1 MSSVN
6 SDDSEIIAAQW
17 NLLSEREPRIAERIY
32 ERFFQSDTRIA
43 RLFGAHCRAVKEDM
57 LHETLTGM
65 VMCSEGTDWL
75 VSNLKLLG
83 AKHVEFDVSDEMYD
97 LWTESV
103 LGVLS
108 ELSGPSWGSSLERL
122 WRERIEYLCSVMRE
136 AASQPELEGTG

>member
-1 MSSVN
+1 
-6 SDDSEIIAAQW
+6 
-17 NLLSEREPRIAERIY
+17 
-32 ERFFQSDTRIA
+32 
-43 RLFGAHCRAVKEDM
+43 M

-108 ELSGPSWGSSLERL
+108 ELSGPSWGSSRERL